1 MSKIA
6 TQIPPAP
13 RSWHFSLQILRKA
26 GAISMAAIA
35 LHPWS
40 SVISMLTSSLRK
52 DAPGASSP
60 EEVTVCITK
69 T

>member
-13 RSWHFSLQILRKA
+13 RSWHFLLQILRRA
-26 GAISMAAIA
+26 GAILMAAIA
-35 LHPWS
+35 LQPWS
-40 SVISMLTSSLRK
+40 YAISMLTSSLRK

-60 EEVTVCITK
+60 EEVSVCTVKI
-69 T
+69 